1 MQFEKGHIY
10 HIYNQ
15 GNNRRKIFFTK
26 DNYLYFLKKVEI
38 YLLPFSDVIAYCLMP
53 NHFHF
58 MIRVNEIEVLLSPQA
73 IHRVTMS
80 HPVNRPGPGHPS
92 QSLKKTSLNQ
102 SIAVILRSYT
112 RAINK
117 QENFSGSLFREGTKS
132 ECLSRNDCFTSSF
145 FRTNSGTLINTSNQ
159 EGGYPHVCFNYIHQ
173 NPVKA
178 KLVSVETEWEFSSA
192 RDYAGIRKGSTLVN
206 TELIKEY

>member
-58 MIRVNEIEVLLSPQA
+58 MVRVNEIEAMLPLGPA
-73 IHRVTMS
+73 IHQVTLS
-80 HPVNRPGPGHPS
+80 HPMNKQEHN
-92 QSLKKTSLNQ
+92 LKKTSFNQ
-102 SIAVILRSYT
+102 SIAIMLRSYT

-117 QENFSGSLFREGTKS
+117 QENFSGSLFRVGTKA
-132 ECLSRNDCFTSSF
+132 ECLSRNECVTPSF
-145 FRTNSGTLINTSNQ
+145 FITNSGTLINTSNL

-178 KLVSVETEWEFSSA
+178 KLVAVETEWEFSSA
-192 RDYAGIRKGSTLVN
+192 RDYAGTRKGSTLVN
-206 TELIKEY
+206 TELIREY